1 MYHVQE
7 IPCDDAMSF
16 PGAIDIDKIKSDCR
30 GQFLRHFTVNKEQVK
45 PSTSNALVQ
54 PLAEMM
60 QKTFA
65 QNRKELW
72 IKERTKE
79 EIWIE
84 EGRKKEGLV
93 DDEPDG
99 EV

>member
-1 MYHVQE
+1 
-7 IPCDDAMSF
+7 
-16 PGAIDIDKIKSDCR
+16 
-30 GQFLRHFTVNKEQVK
+30 VK

-60 QKTFA
+60 QNTFA
-65 QNRKELW
+65 QNKKELW

-93 DDEPDG
+93 DDEPDD